1 MVYKFTKNPE
11 KRIVP
16 KSEAIAKW
24 MKKNLFSTPVN
35 SVLSIFLI
43 AALIKVFEPL
53 FQWLFIDATWTGD
66 AAACREG
73 SGACL
78 AFLHEK
84 FTYIIFGPYPREELW
99 RPAITMFLMLALLW
113 WSKEPKRWNKKL
125 IKWWSF
131 FIIIAWTL
139 MSGGL
144 LGLSHVEST
153 SWGGLPLTLIL
164 AFVGIATSYPIGIIL
179 ALGRRSSMP
188 FIKSLCVIYIELIR
202 GVPMISLL
210 FMSSVMFPLFLPEG
224 VSIDK
229 LLRAQVAI
237 IMFVSAYMAEVVRG
251 GLAAIPKGQYE
262 AAEALGLNYF
272 QTMRFIIL
280 PQALKIVIPPSV
292 NTAIGMLK
300 DTSLVIIIALFDLLS
315 TTKASLKDPEWLGFS
330 IEGYLF
336 AAFIYFVLC
345 FSMGRYARRLE
356 SEFHRGHKNREV
368 KI

>member
-1 MVYKFTKNPE
+1 MVDQQTKNPD
-11 KRIVP
+11 KRSLP
-16 KSEAIAKW
+16 RMESAALW
-24 MKKNLFSTPVN
+24 MKKNLFSTPQN
-35 SVLSIFLI
+35 SVLSIFIIAILLKTFVPFFNWLLI
-43 AALIKVFEPL
+43 E
-53 FQWLFIDATWTGD
+53 ATWTGD
-66 AAACREG
+66 AATCREA

-78 AFLHEK
+78 SFIREK
-84 FTYIIFGPYPREELW
+84 FIYILFGPYPRSEIW
-99 RPAITMFLMLALLW
+99 RPTLVILSMFTLLW
-113 WSKEPKRWNKKL
+113 WSKEPHRWNKKL
-125 IKWWSF
+125 VKWWGS
-131 FIIIAWTL
+131 FIILGWFL
-139 MSGGL
+139 LSGGL
-144 LGLSHVEST
+144 GLIRVESS

-164 AFVGIATSYPIGIIL
+164 SFVGIALSYPIGILL
-179 ALGRRSSMP
+179 ALGRRSEMA

-237 IMFVSAYMAEVVRG
+237 IMFISAYMAEVVRG
-251 GLAAIPKGQYE
+251 GLAAIEKGQYE
-262 AAEALGLNYF
+262 AADALGLNYF

-315 TTKASLKDPEWLGFS
+315 TTKAALKDPEWLGFS

-345 FSMGRYARRLE
+345 FSMGKYARRLE
-356 SEFHRGHKNREV
+356 IEFHRGHKNREV
-368 KI
+368 RL

>member
-1 MVYKFTKNPE
+1 VVYKFTKNPE
-11 KRIVP
+11 KRTLP
-16 KSEAIAKW
+16 RMEAMAKW
-24 MKKNLFSTPVN
+24 MKKNLFSTKAN
-35 SVLSIFLI
+35 TVLSLFLI
-43 AALIKVFEPL
+43 AGLIKIFTPI
-53 FQWLFIDATWTGD
+53 FTWLFVDATWIGD

-78 AFLHEK
+78 AFINEK
-84 FTYIIFGPYPREELW
+84 FTYIIFGPYPREEVW
-99 RPAITMFLMLALLW
+99 RPALTMFLMFALLW
-113 WSKEPKRWNKKL
+113 WSKEPSRWSKKL
-125 IKWWSF
+125 IKWWAGF
-131 FIIIAWTL
+131 VILGWIL

-144 LGLSHVEST
+144 GLAPVKST
-153 SWGGLPLTLIL
+153 SWGGLPLTLVL
-164 AFVGIATSYPIGIIL
+164 SFVGIFISYPFGIAL
-179 ALGRRSSMP
+179 ALGRRSQMP
-188 FIKSLCVIYIELIR
+188 FIKSICVIYIELIR

-237 IMFVSAYMAEVVRG
+237 IMFISAYMAEVVRG

-262 AAEALGLNYF
+262 AADALGLNYF

-330 IEGYLF
+330 VEGYLF
-336 AAFIYFVLC
+336 AAFIYFILC
-345 FSMGRYARRLE
+345 FSMGKYARRLE
-356 SEFHRGHKNREV
+356 VEFHRGHKNREV
-368 KI
+368 QI